1 MDDWRRSVND
11 YQTGIN
17 SIAQS
22 NLNAQEQITGGRAQL
37 LSSKEALLEST
48 TGTQFSNKLKEES
61 SKFIEEQGIDLSARG
76 ILPGALQGL
85 SKLASWRSNALNS
98 AWKTTQSTRFAEQ
111 EEGGGL
117 PEPKVP
123 SGEDTPVQFD
133 DDPFQPTAGQSLRS
147 ERGTGPISQEPDAGV
162 RQPTQLSKAPITEED
177 TGVDLST
184 DISKVSQQAEDASSG
199 LTTSVGEEAGE
210 IGEEAGGVV
219 EDLAPELTS
228 AASGWST
235 AASALGTAAGVAG
248 TALSAFGIG
257 AGIYGLVETIKD
269 EDSDPYAKIRGQ
281 LAQAQTK
288 ITGFE
293 NDVSADEFASKI
305 GARQPQFGSLAARP
319 NMDTAMGGGIALHI

>member
-1 MDDWRRSVND
+1 MDDWRRAVSD

-22 NLNAQEQITGGRAQL
+22 NLNAQEQLTGGRASL
-37 LSSKEALLEST
+37 LQSKEALLEST
-48 TGTQFSNKLKEES
+48 TGNAFSNKLKEES

-123 SGEDTPVQFD
+123 ESSTSVQFD

-147 ERGTGPISQEPDAGV
+147 ERGTGPISQEPDSGV
-162 RQPTQLSKAPITEED
+162 RQPTQLSKAPETEED

-184 DISKVSQQAEDASSG
+184 DISKASTQAEDASSG
-199 LTTSVGEEAGE
+199 LTSGAEEAASGVA
-210 IGEEAGGVV
+210 EEAGGVV
-219 EDLAPELTS
+219 EDLAPELTE

-235 AASALGTAAGVAG
+235 AASALGTVAGVAG

-269 EDSDPYAKIRGQ
+269 ENDDPYAKIRGQ
-281 LAQAQTK
+281 LAQAQGK
-288 ITGFE
+288 ITGFQ

-319 NMDTAMGGGIALHI
+319 NMDTAMGGGVALHI

>member
-1 MDDWRRSVND
+1 MDDWRRAVSD

-22 NLNAQEQITGGRAQL
+22 NLQTQEQITGGRAQL

-48 TGTQFSNKLKEES
+48 TGNAFSNKLKEES
-61 SKFIEEQGIDLSARG
+61 SKFMEEQGIDLSARG

-111 EEGGGL
+111 EDGGL
-117 PEPKVP
+117 PEPKSVP
-123 SGEDTPVQFD
+123 ESSTVDFD

-319 NMDTAMGGGIALHI
+319 NMDTAMGGGGIALHI